1 MDWLTVQR
9 LKAWGLLEQRGT
21 EREGKGRAVCKIA
34 PNLLISEP
42 HEMGWFAEEACPIS
56 ILGQIV
62 DLGVPRSSRGGCTI
76 HKSKA

>member
-1 MDWLTVQR
+1 MGR
-9 LKAWGLLEQRGT
+9 SA
-21 EREGKGRAVCKIA
+21 REGRAVCKIA

-62 DLGVPRSSRGGCTI
+62 DLGVPRSSRGGCTNQI
-76 HKSKA
+76 NYLA